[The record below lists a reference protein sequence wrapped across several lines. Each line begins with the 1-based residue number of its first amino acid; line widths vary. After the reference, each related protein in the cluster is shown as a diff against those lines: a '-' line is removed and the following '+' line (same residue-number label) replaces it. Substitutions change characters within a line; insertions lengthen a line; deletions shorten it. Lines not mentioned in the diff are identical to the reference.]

1 MGYGAILGQTPTIQE
16 NPETLATK
24 VSYDNSQTSG
34 VINGNNVQEAL
45 DDLSNYA
52 SNNITSINGNIATIN
67 QNIENIGNSLYELK
81 TTTMTSATISSSKNF
96 KFCILSFTFKI
107 ASSNFI
113 STIVL
118 NPRTSEATY
127 WFSYGQSG
135 LGSYIVSTTNKS
147 LFFNASSIYELSSL
161 KANIIFFY

>member
-1 MGYGAILGQTPTIQE
+1 MSYGVILGQTPIIQE
-16 NPETLATK
+16 NPETLAAK

-52 SNNITSINGNIATIN
+52 SNNITTINKNIATIN
-67 QNIENIGNSLYELK
+67 QNIENIGNSLYEFK
-81 TTTMTSATISSSKNF
+81 TSTRITDTVTSSKNF
-96 KFCILSFTFKI
+96 KFCILSLSLQI
-107 ASSNFI
+107 SAYLYN

-118 NPRTSEATY
+118 VPYTSSTTY
-127 WFSYGQSG
+127 SFAVGTSG
-135 LGSYIVSTTNKS
+135 IGSYDVSTTNNS
-147 LFFNASSIYELSSL
+147 VFFTSSIYNLSSL